1 MYQLGLCERELQNVL
16 NGSQQQIDKKVAVTS
31 SSAGGAKDTIRQ
43 KAIEK
48 DDVCPIC
55 QEEIYRKK
63 KNLIFC
69 RYNIRVNQN
78 L

>member
-16 NGSQQQIDKKVAVTS
+16 NGSQQQINKKVAVTS
-31 SSAGGAKDTIRQ
+31 SSAGGAKDTIKQ

-55 QEEIYRKK
+55 QEEIYKK
-63 KNLIFC
+63 KNNLIFC
-69 RYNIRVNQN
+69 RYKTGVNP
-78 L
+78 